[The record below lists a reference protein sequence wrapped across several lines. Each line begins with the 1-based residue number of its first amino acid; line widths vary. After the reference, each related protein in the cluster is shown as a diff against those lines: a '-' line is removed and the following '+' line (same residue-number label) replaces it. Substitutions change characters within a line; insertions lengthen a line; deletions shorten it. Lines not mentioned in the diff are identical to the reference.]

1 MFRRGEELCPL
12 FLLEAEGEGLA
23 EHAAGGG
30 GEKAAPLVVA
40 AAAALVHRLI
50 FCPARIAELGAQR
63 EGEPDNRK
71 ACITL
76 NTEITEYRT

>member
-30 GEKAAPLVVA
+30 GEEAAPLVVA

-50 FCPARIAELGAQR
+50 FCPARIAEL
-63 EGEPDNRK
+63 
-71 ACITL
+71 
-76 NTEITEYRT
+76 

>member
-30 GEKAAPLVVA
+30 GEEATPLVVA
-40 AAAALVHRLI
+40 AAACLVHRLI
-50 FCPARIAELGAQR
+50 FCPARVAELGAQR

-71 ACITL
+71 ACKTL